1 MSIPATIDAAAF
13 TREWEDWHAAHE
25 RRRADPHGFLA
36 VTGLFW
42 LSEEPTAVP
51 GLPGLWSTGAEG
63 PAVELAHDEELIVE
77 GATVGGTHRF
87 GPIAERDGVTVGFSG
102 GVVEVATRG
111 GRGILRPRRSDFAF
125 LRAYAGTPVYPAD
138 PGWRVPARFV
148 RFIAPRSIEVG
159 AAVDG
164 LSHVYDS
171 PGYAEFAIDGEVFR
185 LLAFP
190 GHRPGEL
197 FILFTDATS
206 GVTTYAANRTVTI
219 EVADDSDDTVI
230 DFNRA
235 VNLPCAYTDFATCPL
250 PPAEN
255 RLRIAV
261 EAGEKTPS
269 DRVEGVFSA
278 TGIVPSGRL

>member
-1 MSIPATIDAAAF
+1 MTLPATIDAAAF
-13 TREWEDWHAAHE
+13 TREWADWHAAHE
-25 RRRADPHGFLA
+25 LRRADPHGFLA

-51 GLPGLWSTGAEG
+51 GVPGLWSTGAEG
-63 PAVELAHDEELIVE
+63 PAVEFAHDEELIVD
-77 GATVGGTHRF
+77 GVAVGGTHRF

-171 PGYAEFAIDGEVFR
+171 PGYAEFAKVKLGGFQVGKAKGSRDSSREPFLVVCESHGCGDTGVCRLEIERDQSSDQERGHGQEQNGGSDEQQCSFRPRRSLGEAVCNR
-185 LLAFP
+185 
-190 GHRPGEL
+190 GQEDEGNYDRPGSEESKQ
-197 FILFTDATS
+197 IDRRADA
-206 GVTTYAANRTVTI
+206 
-219 EVADDSDDTVI
+219 
-230 DFNRA
+230 
-235 VNLPCAYTDFATCPL
+235 
-250 PPAEN
+250 
-255 RLRIAV
+255 
-261 EAGEKTPS
+261 
-269 DRVEGVFSA
+269 
-278 TGIVPSGRL
+278 